1 MSPDELGR
9 RVWELRGPLMRL
21 ACAIVRRQ
29 QDAEDAV
36 SEAVV
41 RAFESLPALRC
52 DAAVRPWLIKITA
65 RCCYDRLRRLRRE
78 TPCED
83 PEPLCAPVEP
93 HGDGTLADLIAQLP
107 AGQREAIT
115 LYYYEGFS
123 AQEVAQALGVPRPTA
138 CMRLSRGRKRLRW
151 LIETEGRKE
160 PRSMTHLT
168 KRCAAAHSERNPRSR
183 HGPKNG
189 WHEPSA
195 RGKPAP
201 RLMPG
206 RRGSA
211 IRLPSSG
218 RGRNGRLRISRAD
231 VSPA

>member
-52 DAAVRPWLIKITA
+52 DAAARPWLMKITA

-83 PEPLCAPVEP
+83 LEPLCAPVEP

-115 LYYYEGFS
+115 LYYYEGFL

-151 LIETEGRKE
+151 LIETEGRNE
-160 PRSMTHLT
+160 P
-168 KRCAAAHSERNPRSR
+168 
-183 HGPKNG
+183 
-189 WHEPSA
+189 
-195 RGKPAP
+195 
-201 RLMPG
+201 
-206 RRGSA
+206 
-211 IRLPSSG
+211 
-218 RGRNGRLRISRAD
+218 
-231 VSPA
+231 

>member
-41 RAFESLPALRC
+41 RAFESLPALRY
-52 DAAVRPWLIKITA
+52 DAAVRPWLMKITA

-93 HGDGTLADLIAQLP
+93 HG
-107 AGQREAIT
+107 
-115 LYYYEGFS
+115 
-123 AQEVAQALGVPRPTA
+123 TA
-138 CMRLSRGRKRLRW
+138 SWR
-151 LIETEGRKE
+151 T
-160 PRSMTHLT
+160 
-168 KRCAAAHSERNPRSR
+168 
-183 HGPKNG
+183 
-189 WHEPSA
+189 
-195 RGKPAP
+195 
-201 RLMPG
+201 
-206 RRGSA
+206 
-211 IRLPSSG
+211 
-218 RGRNGRLRISRAD
+218 
-231 VSPA
+231 

>member
-1 MSPDELGR
+1 M
-9 RVWELRGPLMRL
+9 
-21 ACAIVRRQ
+21 
-29 QDAEDAV
+29 
-36 SEAVV
+36 
-41 RAFESLPALRC
+41 
-52 DAAVRPWLIKITA
+52 KITA

-138 CMRLSRGRKRLRW
+138 CMRLSRGRKRLRL

-160 PRSMTHLT
+160 P
-168 KRCAAAHSERNPRSR
+168 
-183 HGPKNG
+183 
-189 WHEPSA
+189 
-195 RGKPAP
+195 
-201 RLMPG
+201 
-206 RRGSA
+206 
-211 IRLPSSG
+211 
-218 RGRNGRLRISRAD
+218 
-231 VSPA
+231 

>member
-29 QDAEDAV
+29 QDAD
-36 SEAVV
+36 
-41 RAFESLPALRC
+41 
-52 DAAVRPWLIKITA
+52 DG
-65 RCCYDRLRRLRRE
+65 LRRLRRE

-160 PRSMTHLT
+160 P
-168 KRCAAAHSERNPRSR
+168 
-183 HGPKNG
+183 
-189 WHEPSA
+189 
-195 RGKPAP
+195 
-201 RLMPG
+201 
-206 RRGSA
+206 
-211 IRLPSSG
+211 
-218 RGRNGRLRISRAD
+218 
-231 VSPA
+231 

>member
-52 DAAVRPWLIKITA
+52 DEAVRPWLMKITA

-83 PEPLCAPVEP
+83 LEPLCAPVEP
-93 HGDGTLADLIAQLP
+93 HGDGTLAGPDRPAAGRP
-107 AGQREAIT
+107 AGGNHFVLLRGLFGA
-115 LYYYEGFS
+115 GGC
-123 AQEVAQALGVPRPTA
+123 AGAGRAPVHRVHAPVAR
-138 CMRLSRGRKRLRW
+138 RKRLRW
-151 LIETEGRKE
+151 LIETEGRNE
-160 PRSMTHLT
+160 P
-168 KRCAAAHSERNPRSR
+168 
-183 HGPKNG
+183 
-189 WHEPSA
+189 
-195 RGKPAP
+195 
-201 RLMPG
+201 
-206 RRGSA
+206 
-211 IRLPSSG
+211 
-218 RGRNGRLRISRAD
+218 
-231 VSPA
+231 

>member
-52 DAAVRPWLIKITA
+52 DAAVRPWLMKITA

-107 AGQREAIT
+107 DGQREAIT

-151 LIETEGRKE
+151 LIETEGRNE
-160 PRSMTHLT
+160 P
-168 KRCAAAHSERNPRSR
+168 
-183 HGPKNG
+183 
-189 WHEPSA
+189 
-195 RGKPAP
+195 
-201 RLMPG
+201 
-206 RRGSA
+206 
-211 IRLPSSG
+211 
-218 RGRNGRLRISRAD
+218 
-231 VSPA
+231 

>member
-1 MSPDELGR
+1 M
-9 RVWELRGPLMRL
+9 
-21 ACAIVRRQ
+21 
-29 QDAEDAV
+29 

-52 DAAVRPWLIKITA
+52 DAAVRPWLMKITA

-83 PEPLCAPVEP
+83 LEPLCAPVEP

-115 LYYYEGFS
+115 LYYDEGFS

-138 CMRLSRGRKRLRW
+138 CMRLSRGRKRLRS

-160 PRSMTHLT
+160 P
-168 KRCAAAHSERNPRSR
+168 
-183 HGPKNG
+183 
-189 WHEPSA
+189 
-195 RGKPAP
+195 
-201 RLMPG
+201 
-206 RRGSA
+206 
-211 IRLPSSG
+211 
-218 RGRNGRLRISRAD
+218 
-231 VSPA
+231 